1 MGNTLTIRG
10 REALLRWGYH
20 TAATL
25 AAYEMTG
32 TGATAT
38 VTAKVVSADNF
49 KLQQQGLTFRIPRQN
64 GPHWD
69 YAVQS
74 LHVADATVT
83 VTVFLQE

>member
-1 MGNTLTIRG
+1 MGSLTIKG
-10 REALLRWGYH
+10 RDALIRWGYH
-20 TAATL
+20 TAAAL

-38 VTAKVVSADNF
+38 VTAQVVTADDF
-49 KLQQQGLTFRIPRQN
+49 KLSQQGLTFRIPRQN

-74 LHVADATVT
+74 LQIAGGTVTATVS
-83 VTVFLQE
+83 LQE